1 MRAEEVVR
9 LVASSRPDLSEE
21 DVWRMV
27 EEEKRRAEGFLT
39 DEAAALIVAS
49 RLGVEVA
56 EEGGEMR
63 LSMADL
69 VPGLRGVEV
78 RGRILAK
85 RGPKEFTRSDGS
97 RGLVSTLIL
106 SDGTGTVRAVL
117 WDEAAER
124 AGELSVGD
132 VVVLDGCRIRRV
144 PGGVEAVC
152 EGSIRPAGEAAD
164 IPPVEELL
172 SKVSEVD
179 RPGRWSVEGTV
190 VSVKPV
196 REFGEGRRVMRAYIH
211 DGAAGIWTVFW
222 DEAVERVSGLSVGD
236 RVRIVWGRVS
246 RRPDGR
252 LEMHVSK
259 GTFVEVFPGSFW
271 DAFRVWSPRISE
283 LKHGMR
289 DVPMILRVSSVRAG
303 DKVSRVVVEDGT
315 GMALLNLWPPL
326 NAEASRLKPGD
337 VIVVEGCYVRQR
349 DGRLT
354 INLDDRGRMTVR
366 EDVPED
372 LIPGRAPAPEVTPV
386 SDIREGMGEVTVEG
400 VLRGLEVREVETRRG
415 ETVKVATAML
425 EDRTGSVRVSL
436 WRELAEAAAEAG
448 EGARVRVERAYV
460 RLFGGRVELTSGRT
474 TRMRVLE
481 G

>member
-21 DVWRMV
+21 EVWRMV

-56 EEGGEMR
+56 EEGEEMR
-63 LSMADL
+63 LSIAEL

-97 RGLVSTLIL
+97 KGLISTLIL

-117 WDEAAER
+117 WDEVAEK

-132 VVVLDGCRIRRV
+132 VVVLDGCRIRRTS
-144 PGGVEAVC
+144 GGVEAVC
-152 EGSIRPAGEAAD
+152 GGSLRLVGEAPD

-172 SKVSEVD
+172 SRISEVD
-179 RPGRWSVEGTV
+179 GPGRWSIEGTV
-190 VSVKPV
+190 VAIKSV
-196 REFGEGRRVMRAYIH
+196 REFGEGRKVMRAYIH
-211 DGAAGIWTVFW
+211 DGTAGIWTVFW
-222 DEAVERVSGLSVGD
+222 DEAVERVLGLSVGD
-236 RVRIVWGRVS
+236 RVRVVWGKVS

-252 LEMHVSK
+252 LELHVSG
-259 GTFVEVFPGSFW
+259 GTCVKVFPGSLW

-283 LKHGMR
+283 LKPGMR
-289 DVPMILRVSSVRAG
+289 DIHMILRVSSVRVG
-303 DKVSRVVVEDGT
+303 DRVSTVIVEDGT
-315 GMALLNLWPPL
+315 GVALLNLWPPL
-326 NAEASRLKPGD
+326 NAEASKLKPGD
-337 VIVVEGCYVRQR
+337 LIVVEGCYIRQR
-349 DGRLT
+349 DGRVT

-372 LIPGRAPAPEVTPV
+372 LIPGRAPTPEVTPV
-386 SDIREGMGEVTVEG
+386 SDLRERMGEVTVEG

-415 ETVKVATAML
+415 ETVRVATALL
-425 EDRTGSVRVSL
+425 EDGTGSVRVSL
-436 WRELAEAAAEAG
+436 WRELADAAAEAG

-474 TRMRVLE
+474 TRMRILK